1 MKNIIWQKPDGG
13 FAVTSLADPAAD
25 SAAHAVQLK
34 AAGAIPADWVVHA
47 VDMVQPP
54 RSVPEVKAAKLA
66 QLEAARK
73 AAIANLPPVTVAG
86 KAYPANT
93 EYREVITGIAR
104 RKAAGRPIPA
114 TLRGLDGTPATLN
127 AALIDQIDDAITVA
141 VQAQWDR
148 YWQRVDAVQAA
159 TTVEQ
164 VNAVEW

>member
-86 KAYPANT
+86 KQFPANA
-93 EYREVITGIAR
+93 EYREIISNLAR
-104 RKAAGRPIPA
+104 RLGAGRPVPA
-114 TLRGLDGTPATLN
+114 LIRGAGSVAVTLS
-127 AALIDQIDDAITVA
+127 AALVQQIDDAIAAA
-141 VQAQWDR
+141 VQAQWDN
-148 YWQRVDAVQAA
+148 YWAKVDAVNNAA
-159 TTVEQ
+159 TVADVE
-164 VNAVEW
+164 AVVW